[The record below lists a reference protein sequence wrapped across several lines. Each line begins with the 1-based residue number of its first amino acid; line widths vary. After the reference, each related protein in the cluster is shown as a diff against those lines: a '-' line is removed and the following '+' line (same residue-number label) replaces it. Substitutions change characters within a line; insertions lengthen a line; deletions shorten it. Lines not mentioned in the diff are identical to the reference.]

1 MLVNILVLLSFG
13 TGLYLSLQA
22 FPNRQVT
29 TTVVRTETVTGENSI
44 SINDTKVQVRVLYL
58 RLIAQAQPI
67 FILKL
72 TNTDPNLTL
81 RSVSVMLI
89 PGAQANFEAFV
100 ANLRPSATAAF
111 SGSFEAGSVIAG
123 KEYVIDLVLRWTG
136 GCTPGTCLHNADYYR
151 LEIPVVAEAPSS
163 S

>member
-29 TTVVRTETVTGENSI
+29 TTIRTETVTGENSV

-89 PGAQANFEAFV
+89 PGGAGEFRG
-100 ANLRPSATAAF
+100 LRGEPPAERDCHF
-111 SGSFEAGSVIAG
+111 LGKFRSG
-123 KEYVIDLVLRWTG
+123 
-136 GCTPGTCLHNADYYR
+136 
-151 LEIPVVAEAPSS
+151 
-163 S
+163 